1 MTISYDGNIVA
12 GTIIKLK
19 NESVKS
25 ILKTN
30 FNDCIF
36 HTYKITDEYIK
47 LMFDQFELRKAL
59 HSLSMNST
67 KYEVKDTTIFIRLN
81 ENASIPELDGD
92 KVVDTTKEDVES
104 EKVETKSDTDKSIKD
119 ETKPEKVE
127 ESPAEVNPVI
137 ELVVAP
143 GDALEKLD
151 PGEYKII
158 FNGINF
164 AILSQG
170 DDRNYIKEEKVI
182 TITDQFKKLTGV
194 STKKKKNK

>member
-1 MTISYDGNIVA
+1 MTVSYDGNIVVA

-19 NESVKS
+19 NESVKL

-36 HTYKITDEYIK
+36 DTYKITDDYIK
-47 LMFDQFELRKAL
+47 LIFNQFELTKAL
-59 HSLSMNST
+59 HSLSVHST
-67 KYEVKDTTIFIRLN
+67 EHEVKDNIIFIRLN
-81 ENASIPELDGD
+81 KNAIIPELDGD
-92 KVVDTTKEDVES
+92 KVVDSAE
-104 EKVETKSDTDKSIKD
+104 
-119 ETKPEKVE
+119 ETKPAKVE
-127 ESPAEVNPVI
+127 EIPVEEKPAKVEEAPAEVKPVI
-137 ELVVAP
+137 ELVIAP
-143 GDALEKLD
+143 GDSLEKLD

-182 TITDQFKKLTGV
+182 VITDQFKKLTGV
-194 STKKKKNK
+194 STKKKK